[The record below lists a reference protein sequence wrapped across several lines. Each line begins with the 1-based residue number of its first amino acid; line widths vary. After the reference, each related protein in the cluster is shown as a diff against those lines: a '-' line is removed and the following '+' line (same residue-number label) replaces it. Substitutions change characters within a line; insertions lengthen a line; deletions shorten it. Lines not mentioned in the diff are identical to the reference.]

1 MIIGKL
7 IATLKKDLLILWRD
21 RAGLLVLFLMPAVL
35 VVIITLVQDNV
46 QKLMG
51 ESSARVILVDQ
62 DKDLLG
68 ERIAERM
75 TRLELVREIDGRPV
89 EAGEATELVA
99 GGDYQ
104 ACIIIRPETTRR
116 LIVRLA
122 DEVQASLSGR
132 EVGGETVPEL
142 ELLFDPTVM
151 GGFRAAMQNSLAM
164 VVMEFEVGERIRA
177 LSRQLP
183 GFIESEMKKEA
194 GDFADFITVPPL
206 NFAMS
211 TDPALVI
218 HQGSASKKG
227 LTVVPSPVQHNVP
240 AWALFG
246 VFFIVVPMAGALIRE
261 RQEETLARLISMP
274 VPYPVILAGKIG
286 AFVLVCFAQ
295 FTLILLIG
303 KFILPH
309 LGVDAFSP
317 GDEWLAVFVVAVAVS
332 LAATGYG
339 IMLGTICRTYE
350 QASMFGS
357 ISVVA
362 ASAIGGVMVPVYAMP
377 DIMQKISVLSP
388 IGWGLEAFL
397 DLFVR
402 GAGLSAVT
410 GELLSLLAFA
420 ILMVLVARL
429 FFVRSAGGS

>member
-1 MIIGKL
+1 MIFRKF
-7 IATLKKDLLILWRD
+7 IATMKKDLLLLWRD

-46 QKLMG
+46 HKLMG
-51 ESSARVILVDQ
+51 ETSARVILVDQ
-62 DKDLLG
+62 DKDVLG

-75 TRLELVREIDGRPV
+75 TRLELVREIGGRPV
-89 EAGEATELVA
+89 EAGEAAELVA
-99 GGDYQ
+99 RGDYQ

-116 LIVRLA
+116 LTARLA
-122 DEVQASLSGR
+122 DEVQASLSG
-132 EVGGETVPEL
+132 GKALGETLPEL

-164 VVMEFEVGERIRA
+164 VVMEFEVGERVKA

-183 GFIESEMKKEA
+183 GFIEGEMKKEA
-194 GDFADFITVPPL
+194 GDYADFISVPPL
-206 NFAMS
+206 DFVMS
-211 TDPALVI
+211 TEPALVI
-218 HQGSASKKG
+218 HQGAASKKG

-274 VPYPVILAGKIG
+274 VPYPVILAGKIA

-295 FTLILLIG
+295 FSLILLIG
-303 KFILPH
+303 RFILPL
-309 LGVDAFSP
+309 LGVDAFRP
-317 GDEWLAVFVVAVAVS
+317 GDEWLAVFVVAIAVS

-377 DIMQKISVLSP
+377 DIMQRISVLSP

-397 DLFVR
+397 DVFVR

-420 ILMVLVARL
+420 LLSVLIARL

>member
-7 IATLKKDLLILWRD
+7 IATLKKDLLLLWRD

-116 LIVRLA
+116 LIARLA

-177 LSRQLP
+177 LSRKLP
-183 GFIESEMKKEA
+183 G
-194 GDFADFITVPPL
+194 
-206 NFAMS
+206 
-211 TDPALVI
+211 
-218 HQGSASKKG
+218 
-227 LTVVPSPVQHNVP
+227 
-240 AWALFG
+240 
-246 VFFIVVPMAGALIRE
+246 
-261 RQEETLARLISMP
+261 
-274 VPYPVILAGKIG
+274 
-286 AFVLVCFAQ
+286 
-295 FTLILLIG
+295 
-303 KFILPH
+303 
-309 LGVDAFSP
+309 
-317 GDEWLAVFVVAVAVS
+317 
-332 LAATGYG
+332 
-339 IMLGTICRTYE
+339 
-350 QASMFGS
+350 
-357 ISVVA
+357 
-362 ASAIGGVMVPVYAMP
+362 
-377 DIMQKISVLSP
+377 
-388 IGWGLEAFL
+388 
-397 DLFVR
+397 
-402 GAGLSAVT
+402 
-410 GELLSLLAFA
+410 
-420 ILMVLVARL
+420 
-429 FFVRSAGGS
+429 